1 MENNRELFETYNK
14 DVYRTCYYMVH
25 DAADA
30 EDLCQEIFITVFRS
44 NWQSVEYLKSWMM
57 KITVN
62 TCLNHLKRRRSLQ
75 QKVAANLHFFQ
86 GKSVVNTVEGLIE
99 EKETSREW
107 MIHLSRLPV
116 KIRAVLTLR
125 YMHDF
130 SLAEV
135 SEALSIPLGTAKS
148 RLHKGLKLMK
158 NVLLETGIPEQEW
171 KGEHYEQAG
180 ACTQASIK

>member
-1 MENNRELFETYNK
+1 MESNRELFESYNK

-44 NWQSVEYLKSWMM
+44 QWRNVEYLKPWIM

-62 TCLNHLKRRRSLQ
+62 ACLNHLKRQRSLQ
-75 QKVAANLHFFQ
+75 HKVVANLHLFQ
-86 GKSVVNTVEGLIE
+86 ERGTGGSVEGLIE
-99 EKETSREW
+99 QKETSREW
-107 MIHLSRLPV
+107 EVHLSRLPV

-135 SEALSIPLGTAKS
+135 SEALSIPVGTTKS

-158 NVLLETGIPEQEW
+158 NVLLESGMPEEAW
-171 KGEHYEQAG
+171 KGDHYEAAG
-180 ACTQASIK
+180 KCTQASIK